1 MKGICFMAF
10 NQQGDEQEI
19 KDLKEKIVTAL
30 DGFIPFITNFKEL
43 KEKGWNVKF
52 DEENEH
58 VHTLV
63 DEDETNEKQY
73 KYAWSTCPREKVDA
87 IVKIIRET
95 EWLYTEK
102 ALDVFVKVTGLS
114 LVMKS
119 DDEEAAIKLLTERG
133 RLRDGKVV
141 V

>member
-10 NQQGDEQEI
+10 NQQGDEQKIE
-19 KDLKEKIVTAL
+19 DLKEKILTAL
-30 DGFIPFITNFKEL
+30 DGFIPFVTNFKEM
-43 KEKGWNVKF
+43 KEKGWNVKV
-52 DEENEH
+52 DENNEY
-58 VHTLV
+58 VHSLV
-63 DEDETNEKQY
+63 DEDDTNEKQY
-73 KYAWSTCPREKVDA
+73 KNAWSNCPREKVDA

-95 EWLYTEK
+95 EWLDTEK
-102 ALDVFVKVTGLS
+102 ALDVFIKVTGLS
-114 LVMKS
+114 PVMKS